1 MNYMMKKIVAIVGP
15 SASGKNTLLEE
26 LKSCLINYNFIK
38 HITTRPKRE
47 KEIDGIEYNFITDEE
62 MIKKILNNEII
73 SAANYRG
80 WVYGIE
86 EKALADNKINI
97 GDFSLEDLDNLRY
110 NNNIKLYI
118 IYLTAAS
125 KIRFIRSLQRESNP
139 NIDEIYRRYLS
150 DDEDFYWFEEDLS
163 QNVYKH
169 YITIDTTDKD
179 IEYDKVFNF
188 LGKIENE
195 EI

>member
-1 MNYMMKKIVAIVGP
+1 MKKIVAIVGP

-26 LKSCLINYNFIK
+26 LKSCLINYNFVK
-38 HITTRPKRE
+38 HITTRPKRK
-47 KEIDGIEYNFITDEE
+47 KETNGIEYNFITDEE

>member
-1 MNYMMKKIVAIVGP
+1 MKKIVAIVGP

-26 LKSCLINYNFIK
+26 LKSCLINYNFVK

-47 KEIDGIEYNFITDEE
+47 KETNGIEYNFITDEE

-86 EKALADNKINI
+86 EKALTDNKINI

>member
-1 MNYMMKKIVAIVGP
+1 MMKKIVAIVGP

-86 EKALADNKINI
+86 EKALTDNKINI

>member
-1 MNYMMKKIVAIVGP
+1 MKKIVAIVGP

-26 LKSCLINYNFIK
+26 LKNCLINYNFVK

-169 YITIDTTDKD
+169 YITIDTTNKD

>member
-1 MNYMMKKIVAIVGP
+1 MKKIVAIVGP
-15 SASGKNTLLEE
+15 SASGKNTLLEK
-26 LKSCLINYNFIK
+26 LKSCLINYNFVK

-47 KEIDGIEYNFITDEE
+47 KETDDIEYNFITDEE
-62 MIKKILNNEII
+62 MIKKILNNEIV

-86 EKALADNKINI
+86 EKALTDNKINI

-110 NNNIKLYI
+110 NNDIKLYI

-169 YITIDTTDKD
+169 YIIIDTTNKD

>member
-1 MNYMMKKIVAIVGP
+1 MKKIVAIVGP

-26 LKSCLINYNFIK
+26 LKSCLINYNFVK

-150 DDEDFYWFEEDLS
+150 DDEDFYWFEEDLV

-188 LGKIENE
+188 LEKIENE

>member
-1 MNYMMKKIVAIVGP
+1 MNYTMKKIVAIVGP

-86 EKALADNKINI
+86 EKALTDNKINI

>member
-1 MNYMMKKIVAIVGP
+1 MKKIVAIVGP

-26 LKSCLINYNFIK
+26 LKSCLINYNFVK

-47 KEIDGIEYNFITDEE
+47 KEIDGTEYNFITDEE

-73 SAANYRG
+73 SAANYTG

-86 EKALADNKINI
+86 EKALVDDKINI

-169 YITIDTTDKD
+169 YITIDTTDKN
-179 IEYDKVFNF
+179 IEYDKVFSF